1 MRKEILEILYEKKE
15 TSTDEI
21 SITIEEVKSILKN
34 NLNTLRNKIESI
46 FNIRE

>member
-15 TSTDEI
+15 TPTDEI

-34 NLNTLRNKIESI
+34 NLNSLRNKIESI